1 MAVPFSPAYE
11 ENWVRPGRAAASQ
24 TDQQAQDKSQGQ
36 EFFSW
41 EERHGQKR
49 VNENATVRTAP
60 SAGRRAPCPRFEAP
74 GKEAPNG
81 NSVWTR
87 RGQVGSCM
95 KEGW

>member
-41 EERHGQKR
+41 EERHGQNR
-49 VNENATVRTAP
+49 VKENATVRTAP
-60 SAGRRAPCPRFEAP
+60 KCWKKGPLPP
-74 GKEAPNG
+74 L
-81 NSVWTR
+81 
-87 RGQVGSCM
+87 
-95 KEGW
+95 